1 MEVSNKFDRFAKL
14 LVQRGMGLYG
24 RTKMESICYES
35 GIFLLDDDSISIPD
49 EKKKSTVDNLMVN
62 YAKFNLV
69 AKMTVMALA
78 KQYEIELPEEIKKKR
93 SRKSRFSRIFRR

>member
-78 KQYEIELPEEIKKKR
+78 KHYEIELPEEIKKKR

>member
-1 MEVSNKFDRFAKL
+1 MEVNDKLDRFAKL

-24 RTKMESICYES
+24 KKKMASICFES
-35 GIFLLDDDSISIPD
+35 GIFLLDDDSISIP
-49 EKKKSTVDNLMVN
+49 EEEKKSTVENLMVN

-78 KQYEIELPEEIKKKR
+78 RQYEIEIPEEIKKKR